1 MEELKKIV
9 EEFRENEVAPYGNL
23 PKETRCYISF
33 AVLTTVGTPNVLG
46 QEVSKALSEGITPES
61 ISESIMQCTPYV
73 GYPKAME
80 ALEKAEEAMKQAGVS
95 LPLQNRGTVSANT
108 RLEKGLAAQ
117 YAIFGQEAIDSNRNN
132 ALPELRHI
140 QEYLSD
146 YCFGDFYTRNAIDL
160 KTRELLT
167 FCILCAMGGC
177 EPQLKAHIAGNL
189 QIGNDRTTLLSALTW
204 CIPYIGFPRT
214 LNAVSCINA
223 ITKEADK

>member
-1 MEELKKIV
+1 MEELKQIV
-9 EEFRENEVAPYGNL
+9 KEFQDNEVASYGNL
-23 PKETRCYISF
+23 PKETRYYISF
-33 AVLTTVGTPNVLG
+33 AVLTVLGTPHVLV
-46 QEVSKALSEGITPES
+46 QEVLKALSENISPES
-61 ISESIMQCTPYV
+61 ISEAIIQCTPYI

-80 ALEKAEEAMKQAGVS
+80 ALEKAEEAMRGAGVS
-95 LPLQNRGTVSANT
+95 LPLKNRATVSAST
-108 RLEKGLAAQ
+108 RLEQGLAAQ
-117 YAIFGQEAIDSNRNN
+117 YAIFGQETIDRNRKN

-146 YCFGDFYTRNAIDL
+146 YCFGDFYTRSEIDL

-214 LNAVSCINA
+214 LNAVSCIDA